1 MTPPFTV
8 ERVWSALQGSVRPLV
23 TTEPGSRQLALA
35 TTIGLPSTSQPS
47 LVSLIKPLI
56 DGIIS
61 ALHVHDGSKLDLV
74 AKRLSERLDATPAV
88 PAERLTNRA
97 AAVLGERTLL
107 RPFQNSVQ
115 WNPADDR
122 LVYIRVLN
130 NSSRMMSGQVLARM
144 A

>member
-1 MTPPFTV
+1 
-8 ERVWSALQGSVRPLV
+8 
-23 TTEPGSRQLALA
+23 
-35 TTIGLPSTSQPS
+35 